1 MEQFNKEASSKRG
14 FEVIYKV
21 FNVLN
26 FVDLK
31 KDKWYD
37 SLNSSKFWGKPF
49 ICIINRAYL
58 TTMNKYENIKA
69 SIDLVIHDECH
80 SIENNTTQS
89 FYKWLF
95 EKNICKEP
103 KVIGFSATPE
113 IIKPLDKILTK
124 YSIYQG
130 FIDKVILPPKIIWI
144 KSRRKSEFEDIIK
157 IIKEEIEKLPYKK
170 IIVWCGI
177 IEECIKN
184 AKKWKNYFKEYD
196 ICLDF
201 NNIEK
206 KIEKN
211 IKEFNTYDHF
221 YNLKEKGILFCA
233 VKHREGSDIPN
244 IDGSIFMDMVEKRSQ
259 RVFVQ
264 CIGRVL
270 RKDINEKKKYGLIID
285 LKAKSTI
292 EICNRIQY
300 YLKLENIFP
309 WNYSLRNKELG
320 SNTYFINQLDM
331 IEKSKS
337 ITEDISDKISM

>member
-157 IIKEEIEKLPYKK
+157 IIEYNNLISKNKRLLSQTDKWLLGNQVKNKRLPSLADRRLSGALSK
-170 IIVWCGI
+170 
-177 IEECIKN
+177 
-184 AKKWKNYFKEYD
+184 
-196 ICLDF
+196 
-201 NNIEK
+201 
-206 KIEKN
+206 
-211 IKEFNTYDHF
+211 T
-221 YNLKEKGILFCA
+221 
-233 VKHREGSDIPN
+233 
-244 IDGSIFMDMVEKRSQ
+244 Q
-259 RVFVQ
+259 
-264 CIGRVL
+264 
-270 RKDINEKKKYGLIID
+270 
-285 LKAKSTI
+285 KAT
-292 EICNRIQY
+292 
-300 YLKLENIFP
+300 FP
-309 WNYSLRNKELG
+309 G
-320 SNTYFINQLDM
+320 
-331 IEKSKS
+331 
-337 ITEDISDKISM
+337 